1 MTATLNK
8 RILSVQP
15 VSDGG
20 GSEHALIRML
30 RQLANDGWE
39 CHVAVPAP
47 ARLAEEYASA
57 GIVVHTVPMAR
68 LTTSGGTA
76 RWVVFALMWPVTLL
90 RLVILVLRTRAA
102 VVHTNSLHS
111 WVGWAAAAVT
121 RRPHVWHARE
131 IVFQSG
137 AALRVERFLA
147 RRFSDLVVA
156 VSAAVAG
163 QLDPANVV
171 VITDEADPDQ
181 FGPDRAGAFRSGAGI
196 GDEVPLVGC
205 AARLDTW
212 KGFDSLL
219 DAFELLRE
227 VRPEAELVLAGATVP
242 GKEAYGASLEARAA
256 SIPGV
261 HWLGHR
267 RDIAELMADLDVF
280 AAVSSEPEPFGLV
293 VVEALASGVPVV
305 AGAEGGPLEIL
316 GPDAVSGPTPQGRL
330 VEPGNPGRIADAIL
344 SLLPDVTSSDLRRS
358 RKPLREPGRGRF
370 SAAFAAVLEAG
381 RGGVSLQPPPPGSPR
396 ASTSQTTP
404 S

>member
-1 MTATLNK
+1 M
-8 RILSVQP
+8 QP

-57 GIVVHTVPMAR
+57 GIVLHTVPMAR
-68 LTTSGGTA
+68 LTTSGGPA
-76 RWVVFALMWPVTLL
+76 RWAVFALMWPVTVVRLALL
-90 RLVILVLRTRAA
+90 AVRMRAS

-111 WVGWAAAAVT
+111 WVGWPAAALA

-137 AALRVERFLA
+137 AALRVERFLT
-147 RRFSDLVVA
+147 RRFADVVIA
-156 VSAAVAG
+156 VSSAVAQ
-163 QLDPANVV
+163 QLDPAHVV
-171 VITDEADPDQ
+171 VVTDEADPDE
-181 FGPDRAGAFRSGAGI
+181 FRPDRAGSFRAAAGI
-196 GDEVPLVGC
+196 GDAVPLVGS

-227 VRPEAELVLAGATVP
+227 VRPDAELAVAGATVP
-242 GKEAYGASLEARAA
+242 GKEAYARSLEARAA
-256 SIPGV
+256 SLRGV

-267 RDIAELMADLDVF
+267 RDVAPLMADLDVF
-280 AAVSSEPEPFGLV
+280 VAVSSEPEPFGLV
-293 VVEALASGVPVV
+293 VVEALACGVPVV

-316 GPDAVSGPTPQGRL
+316 GTDAVSGPTPAGRL
-330 VEPGNPGRIADAIL
+330 VEPGNAGRIAEAVL
-344 SLLPDVTSSDLRRS
+344 SLLPDATSTAARRS
-358 RKPLREPGRGRF
+358 RKPLREPERGG
-370 SAAFAAVLEAG
+370 FAAVFTAVLSRRPRRG
-381 RGGVSLQPPPPGSPR
+381 RRR
-396 ASTSQTTP
+396 ASRRQTTP